1 MRFITFLLL
10 LNVHAYAQEV
20 AFRSPMDIP
29 LLLSGTYGELRGSH
43 FHAGIDIKTNGV
55 EGLRIYAVADGYV
68 SRIRVSPV
76 GYGKAVYINH
86 PSGHTTVYG
95 HLRDFGSGIAEY
107 VLEMQHLQESFAID
121 VFPEPGT
128 LPVTS
133 GQVIGL
139 SGNTGSSG
147 GPHLHF
153 EVRETESEVPLNPL
167 HFGFAVKDNIAPT
180 MQRLYV
186 YSMRSGAIT
195 PEVKGLELFR
205 EGNRYRL
212 RQGDTLTVA
221 APLAAFGLQAFDQ
234 QNGASNRNG
243 ITGASL
249 WAGDSL
255 VFSFN
260 LDRIPFH
267 LSRAILAHTD
277 NCLSQNHGVKAHRL
291 FRLPGNPLNVYG
303 ERHSGWLETP
313 PRPLRIRLEALDAA
327 GNIASLQFWVKQG
340 TSSPVTTMVSTGVR
354 VPFDQP
360 FLLDEADVRVFIPE
374 GVLYDTISFEYF
386 SDGGPQGS
394 RLSARHHI
402 HPGCDPLHSNMAVS
416 IRIDS
421 LAANLQE
428 KALIV
433 LERDGKRFARESRYE
448 HGWVHCNTRDFGT
461 YYVTLDTVKPT
472 VTPQGSWVRGGQISF
487 TIKDNLSG
495 IKEYRATL
503 GEKWMLLEY
512 DAKRNLLFGRL
523 PSAPAGE
530 QKFVL
535 TVSDYC
541 NNTYTYTRTVKF

>member
-20 AFRSPMDIP
+20 VFRSPMDIP
-29 LLLSGTYGELRGSH
+29 ILLSGTYGELRTNH

-55 EGLRIYAVADGYV
+55 EGLKIYSVADGYV

-76 GYGKAVYINH
+76 GYGNAVYINH

-95 HLRDFGSGIAEY
+95 HLLRFGSGIAEY

-153 EVRETESEVPLNPL
+153 EVRETESELPLNPL
-167 HFGFAVKDNIAPT
+167 HFGFAVKDDIAPT

-186 YSMRSGAIT
+186 YSLRSGAIT
-195 PEVKGLELFR
+195 PDVKGLELFR
-205 EGNRYRL
+205 EGNKYRL
-212 RQGDTLTVA
+212 RQGDTLTIA

-234 QNGASNRNG
+234 LNGSTNRNG

-255 VFSFN
+255 VFSFD

-267 LSRAILAHTD
+267 LSRAIHAHTD
-277 NCLSQNHGVKAHRL
+277 YCLSQNQSVKAHRL
-291 FRLPGNPLNVYG
+291 FRLAGNPLNVYG
-303 ERHSGWLETP
+303 EGQSGWLETP
-313 PRPLRIRLEALDAA
+313 PRPIRIRLEARDAV

-340 TSSPVTTMVSTGVR
+340 RSTPVDAMISTGVR
-354 VPFDQP
+354 IPFDQP
-360 FLLDEADVRVFIPE
+360 FLLDEPDVRVFIPA
-374 GVLYDTISFEYF
+374 GLLYDTISFEYF
-386 SDGGPQGS
+386 TEGGPQGS

-402 HPGCDPLHSNMAVS
+402 HPGCDPLHGNMTLA

-421 LAANLQE
+421 LPTHLQE
-428 KALIV
+428 KAV
-433 LERDGKRFARESRYE
+433 VVMERKGVRFARESRYE
-448 HGWVHCNTRDFGT
+448 AGWVHCGSRDFGT

-472 VTPQGSWVRGGQISF
+472 VAPQGSWVKGGRISF
-487 TIKDNLSG
+487 IIKDNLSG

-503 GEKWMLLEY
+503 GGKWMLLEY
-512 DAKRNLLFGRL
+512 DGKRNLLFGRL
-523 PSAPAGE
+523 PATAAGE

-535 TVSDYC
+535 AVSDYC
-541 NNTYTYTRTVKF
+541 NNTHTYTRTVKF